1 MRGRVCVPMMLLCL
15 LLSGCG
21 AKTADQARA
30 LRRPYQKMTGCE
42 MKAVVTC
49 GVGSEDALSFT
60 LRCTYFPKK
69 KSTVEVLAPKEIS
82 GVRAEVDGKTLA
94 LVYDGKCLNAGTL
107 SREKISPAACLP
119 LLMDTLRDGWLLEQ
133 NPEKYGKVPCMR
145 LSLDETGKKG
155 GKIVSTVWLQQK
167 DGLPVCGEIAVD
179 GKIILRAEF
188 TEFQFGDILST

>member
-1 MRGRVCVPMMLLCL
+1 MRGRACVPMILLCL

-21 AKTADQARA
+21 AKTADQAKS
-30 LRRPYQKMTGCE
+30 LRHPYQKMTGCE

-49 GVGSEDALSFT
+49 GVGSEDVQGFT
-60 LRCTYFPKK
+60 LRCTYVPQK

-94 LVYDGKCLNAGTL
+94 LIYDGKCLNAGDL
-107 SREKISPAACLP
+107 SREKLSPAVCLP
-119 LLMDTLRDGWLLEQ
+119 ILMDALRDGWLLEQ
-133 NPEKYGKVPCMR
+133 NPEKCGEIPCMR
-145 LSLDETGKKG
+145 LALDETGKKG
-155 GKIVSTVWLQQK
+155 GKIISTIWLK
-167 DGLPVCGEIAVD
+167 HKGGIPVCGEIAVD